1 MNPRN
6 RVKPANQIQAFR
18 KHWSDQSERK
28 LKQTSPQ
35 EKHFLLMKEN
45 LQSAYCS
52 LYFGNKNS
60 VLQNMCHALIGDCTK
75 PEKLKLANR
84 AQN

>member
-18 KHWSDQSERK
+18 KHWSDQSKRK
-28 LKQTSPQ
+28 LKHTSPQ

-45 LQSAYCS
+45 LQSVIAHCI
-52 LYFGNKNS
+52 LVNKNS
-60 VLQNMCHALIGDCTK
+60 VLQNICLALIGDCTK
-75 PEKLKLANR
+75 PEKLKLANN